1 MENDIFRTI
10 GATIGACIFAG
21 LVWLWV
27 REINYE
33 LNVVDTKVE
42 LKDGTVYLCVEADPN
57 RDGMTYIRK
66 PQNTG
71 LRSITITTNNI
82 KMITRFK

>member
-1 MENDIFRTI
+1 MEKIPETI
-10 GATIGACIFAG
+10 GAIFGACVFAV

-27 REINYE
+27 REINND
-33 LNVVDTKVE
+33 LTIVDTKVE
-42 LKDGTVYLCVEADPN
+42 LVDGTTYLCVEASPSS
-57 RDGMTYIRK
+57 DGTTFIRK

-71 LRSITITTNNI
+71 LQSMRIPTTRI

>member
-1 MENDIFRTI
+1 MEKIPEAI
-10 GATIGACIFAG
+10 GAIFGACVFTG

-27 REINYE
+27 REINND
-33 LNVVDTKVE
+33 LTIVDTKVE
-42 LKDGTVYLCVEADPN
+42 LVDGTTYLCVEASSG

-71 LRSITITTNNI
+71 FESMRIPTARI